1 MYLTAKQLSE
11 LTDLRP
17 NQRAAIRRWLTAR
30 GWVFTTSA
38 TGKSPRS
45 YLAAFSF
52 FQLRRARR
60 HLSTVATARK
70 SVNQR
75 VKTSRARRCGE

>member
-1 MYLTAKQLSE
+1 MYLTAAQLSE

-38 TGKSPRS
+38 TGFPQVLTEYHNARMMGTLGHQAKAEIEPN
-45 YLAAFSF
+45 YGAF
-52 FQLRRARR
+52 
-60 HLSTVATARK
+60 RK
-70 SVNQR
+70 
-75 VKTSRARRCGE
+75 